1 MSTSA
6 FCKVYDDM
14 IETWRKVWAYDKTPA
29 EAAGVKVD
37 GDNE

>member
-14 IETWRKVWAYDKTPA
+14 IEIWRSLGLDDKTPA